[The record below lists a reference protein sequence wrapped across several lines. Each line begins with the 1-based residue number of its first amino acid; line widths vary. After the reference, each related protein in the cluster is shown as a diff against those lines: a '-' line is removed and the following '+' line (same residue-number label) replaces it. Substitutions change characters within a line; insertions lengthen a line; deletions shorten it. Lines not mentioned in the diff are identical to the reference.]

1 MKTEIILA
9 RVNEV
14 LALNDDFVTVRCK
27 LESLSADLAEQVRTE
42 YAASRGEAN
51 AAKTISA
58 LLKAVRKDCGKTALH
73 YAWIDG
79 KGRQCVCD
87 GYRAFRLNEALPL
100 EERPA
105 DAGDPINLDKVV
117 PDIRKGYAAAALP
130 GAKEVKAF
138 IALERAAKGRKVS
151 PVWDFGKDKPAVN
164 AAYLV
169 DLLNAATPFC
179 SRFVPRPRTPSMR
192 NTPKRSGHAS
202 RPPRTPP
209 TGPSSTPTCWAT
221 CSKSITSV
229 CRTILNTP
237 SPRMIS
243 PTWFSTSRPP
253 RKRRRAVPHNDDK
266 TFHSPPRRVAL

>member
-117 PDIRKGYAAAALP
+117 PDIRKGYAAVALP
-130 GAKEVKAF
+130 SAKEVKAF

-169 DLLNAATPFC
+169 DLLNVLPDATE
-179 SRFVPRPRTPSMR
+179 
-192 NTPKRSGHAS
+192 
-202 RPPRTPP
+202 
-209 TGPSSTPTCWAT
+209 
-221 CSKSITSV
+221 I
-229 CRTILNTP
+229 
-237 SPRMIS
+237 
-243 PTWFSTSRPP
+243 
-253 RKRRRAVPHNDDK
+253 
-266 TFHSPPRRVAL
+266 